1 MDKFVY
7 QRWLDNMSYLSKS
20 LTDIHNAI
28 LNKEVSPLDLVKEAL
43 ELAKKDNNNAFEYIC
58 EKEALEKVKNLDPK
72 LSNSPFYGVPV
83 VIKDNFSTKD
93 IPTSGSSNILNGY
106 VPIFS
111 SEVVNRLEK
120 AGAIVIGKTTLDEL
134 AMGGSGTT
142 GRKGTT
148 FNPWDESH
156 THLIGGSSCGS
167 AAAISAGIVPFAIG
181 SDTGDSVR
189 KPASN
194 AGLVGLKPTWGRIS
208 RFGLF
213 PFATSLDHV
222 AYFTRNVLDSA
233 LALNILAGR
242 DEKDASSSF
251 KEVEDYSKDIDKSI
265 KGKKIAVIKE
275 IIGSI
280 SDKAVIDSFNKSIEG
295 LKVAGAVVDY
305 VSVDIKLLKAIYPT
319 YIIISC
325 AEATSNNANLDG
337 IKFGNR
343 QPGQSYEEVMMNTRT
358 NGFSTLIKRRFVI
371 GSFSLLRENADELFI
386 RAQKCRRLIVN
397 AFTDILKEYDAI
409 YCPASPSTAPLI
421 KNSGDAL
428 SDEYLIAD
436 NYLAFANMSGMPSI
450 TLPIGFKDGLP
461 FGGNLTSKIFDES
474 NLLNIAYN
482 LEKVTGLKDLVA
494 RKGAK

>member
-1 MDKFVY
+1 MDKFVF
-7 QRWLDNMSYLSKS
+7 QRWLDNMNYLSRS
-20 LTDIHNAI
+20 ITDIHNSILKGEVTPLELVHNAI
-28 LNKEVSPLDLVKEAL
+28 

-72 LSNSPFYGVPV
+72 LKDSMFYGVPV
-83 VIKDNFSTKD
+83 VVKDNFSTKD

-111 SEVVNRLEK
+111 SEVVDRLEK
-120 AGAIVIGKTTLDEL
+120 AGAIVIAKSTLDEL
-134 AMGGSGTT
+134 AMGGTGTT
-142 GRKGTT
+142 GRKGITY
-148 FNPWDESH
+148 NPWDPSH

-233 LALNILAGR
+233 LALNMLAGR
-242 DEKDASSSF
+242 DDKDASSSF

-275 IIGSI
+275 IVESVSDQSI
-280 SDKAVIDSFNKSIEG
+280 IDAFNHSLEG
-295 LKVAGAVVDY
+295 LREAGAIVEVI
-305 VSVDIKLLKAIYPT
+305 SIDIKLLKAIYPT

-337 IKFGNR
+337 IKFGDR
-343 QPGQSYEEVMMNTRT
+343 QPGNSFEEVMINTRT
-358 NGFSTLIKRRFVI
+358 KGFSNLIKRRFVI
-371 GSFSLLRENADELFI
+371 GSYSLLRENADELFI

-397 AFTDILKEYDAI
+397 AFTNVLKEYDAI
-409 YCPASPSTAPLI
+409 YCPASPSVAPLI
-421 KNSGDAL
+421 KNSGNAL

-450 TLPIGFKDGLP
+450 TLPIGFKDDLP
-461 FGGNLTSKIFDES
+461 FGANLTSKIFDEK
-474 NLLNIAYN
+474 NLLNIAFN

-494 RKGAK
+494 KKGE